1 MVLPKLTTVRSKRQI
16 GTSLSEINVTPFIDV
31 MLVLLVIFMVTTPL
45 MQSGIGVNLPTAE
58 TDNAPAE
65 EGLRLTVT
73 PDKYISIDNSII
85 NINLLENRL
94 QNAFYGKT
102 KRVVYLRADKNL
114 PFGFVMDVLDIVK
127 KTGIEV
133 VGLMTKPEEKAGRK
147 IGRAH
152 V

>member
-1 MVLPKLTTVRSKRQI
+1 MVLPKLSSVRSKRAI

-31 MLVLLVIFMVTTPL
+31 MLVLLIIFMVTTPL

-73 PDKYISIDNSII
+73 PDKYISLENSLV

-94 QNAFYGKT
+94 KEYFLNRPKKIVFLQ
-102 KRVVYLRADKNL
+102 ADKDI
-114 PFGFVMDVLDIVK
+114 PYGFVIEVIDVVK
-127 KTGIEV
+127 KAGVEV
-133 VGLMTKPEEKAGRK
+133 VGLMTVPKEVKEK
-147 IGRAH
+147 
-152 V
+152 